1 MSFIAIMVIIYIYYK
16 YRTNQKLVKDINERI
31 RKNDAD
37 IKMYQR
43 QILNYQ
49 DLQKETL
56 QDYRNQIGELHG
68 KMSVLEDQN
77 KVWHLYTILHRITKS
92 NN

>member
-68 KMSVLEDQN
+68 KCLSL
-77 KVWHLYTILHRITKS
+77 KIRIKHYLFV
-92 NN
+92 

>member
-49 DLQKETL
+49 DLQKKH
-56 QDYRNQIGELHG
+56 YRIIE
-68 KMSVLEDQN
+68 
-77 KVWHLYTILHRITKS
+77 IR
-92 NN
+92 

>member
-49 DLQKETL
+49 DLQKKETL

-68 KMSVLEDQN
+68 KNVCP
-77 KVWHLYTILHRITKS
+77 
-92 NN
+92 